1 MHNSKVLFIV
11 PSNRTNQNG
20 KTIGGY
26 KLFIQEISNSHK
38 NKEKHGIYELPGG
51 KIKTNE
57 IPERAL
63 CRELFE
69 ELGINIKI
77 NDLLPLTFVSYPYPS
92 FNLLMLVYIC
102 KKWKGNFLLKENQKI
117 NFYKKQELIGIDMLE
132 ADKSLIEPLR
142 EILS

>member
-1 MHNSKVLFIV
+1 MSKKNTLLIVVAAALIKDKKILFQRR
-11 PSNRTNQNG
+11 PA
-20 KTIGGY
+20 
-26 KLFIQEISNSHK
+26 
-38 NKEKHGIYELPGG
+38 NKSMPFLWELPGG

-57 IPERAL
+57 TPERAL

-77 NDLLPLTFVSYPYPS
+77 NDLLPLTFVSYTYPS

-117 NFYKKQELIGIDMLE
+117 NFYNKHELIEIDMLE
-132 ADKSLIEPLR
+132 ADKSLIDPLR

>member
-1 MHNSKVLFIV
+1 MPFLW
-11 PSNRTNQNG
+11 
-20 KTIGGY
+20 
-26 KLFIQEISNSHK
+26 
-38 NKEKHGIYELPGG
+38 ELPGG

-57 IPERAL
+57 TPERAL

-77 NDLLPLTFVSYPYPS
+77 NDLLPFTFVSYTYPS

-102 KKWKGNFLLKENQKI
+102 KKWKRNFLLKENQKI
-117 NFYKKQELIGIDMLE
+117 NFYNKQELIEIDMLE
-132 ADKSLIEPLR
+132 ADKSLIEPLI

>member
-1 MHNSKVLFIV
+1 MKNIKNMSKKNTLLIVVAAALIKDKKILFQRR
-11 PSNRTNQNG
+11 PA
-20 KTIGGY
+20 
-26 KLFIQEISNSHK
+26 
-38 NKEKHGIYELPGG
+38 NKSMPFLWELPGG

-57 IPERAL
+57 TPERAL

-77 NDLLPLTFVSYPYPS
+77 NDLLPFTFVSYTYPS

-102 KKWKGNFLLKENQKI
+102 KKWKRNFLLKENQKI
-117 NFYKKQELIGIDMLE
+117 NFYNKQELIEIDMLE